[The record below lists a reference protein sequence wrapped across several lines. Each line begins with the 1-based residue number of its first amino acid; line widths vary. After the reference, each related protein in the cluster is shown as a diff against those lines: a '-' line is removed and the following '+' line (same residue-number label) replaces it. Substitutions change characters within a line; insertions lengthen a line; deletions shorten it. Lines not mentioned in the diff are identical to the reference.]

1 MNRPQLEGSIESRAL
16 SSDRGHQDDWPTRVS
31 HFARRSKGLL
41 AGTWVVLLALG
52 AVGALS
58 LFGSLKPTGWDV
70 GGSGTVQVRQ
80 LLAEG
85 FVGRGQTSAVLVV
98 HDHHYTAAD
107 PTFDERTRQVFDAVT
122 GDRRLHAGDGF
133 GWSTLGSP
141 DRAKF
146 LGADR
151 HTVVTSIGLD
161 LDNDAATAELPKVQ
175 QDLVARFSP
184 EGLDVSLVN
193 VQIFQGEVNDGSV
206 TGLVRAELVAM
217 PLVVV
222 VLLLLFRSVVAAIVA
237 MATTMTG
244 IVLTLGLLG
253 PLAHFVDLSIFVAN
267 IVFMLGMGVGVDY
280 SLLMI
285 KRFKEELATGRDP
298 HDAVTRMLQTAGR
311 TVIASG
317 VTIVAAVAT
326 LFVVRLNAIGSL
338 ALGAA
343 LVVAVSMLVAV
354 LLLPV
359 LLHVLGKRIDAGR
372 VWMPS
377 RIRSVESAT
386 DSQLASHRWYR
397 LAQRVMDR
405 PVLFLTF
412 AVTVLV
418 LLAIPVAD
426 MKLSLPDARML
437 PESNSVRSGAD
448 RVADQFGPGATTPIE
463 IVISSDIP
471 IPEVTSYAEL
481 RRFLTDVEALPGV
494 STVNSALP
502 TLDHVSPSSP
512 WTALEPQVFD
522 NLPPDAR
529 TGLRHY
535 VSADDRKFVIE
546 VVPSHRSADE
556 PTRALLDRVRQ
567 RAAAL
572 PAPLTAAVGGQT
584 SRAADVNDRIA
595 ATLPLVIGLM
605 LVALYVVLLM
615 TFRSVF
621 LPLKAIAMNII
632 SIAAT
637 FGVLV
642 MIFQFGW
649 FAEWTGLPDT
659 GYLVSFV
666 PLLVLTVSAGLSTD
680 YEVFLLS
687 RTREQY
693 LVHRNNQLAVASGL
707 ARTAPLITGAA
718 VLMIVVF
725 GAFGL
730 ASMMIT
736 QQIGIGLAVAVAL
749 DATLIRIIVVP
760 AAMRLLGHWNWWM
773 PERASRTMAIGDNT
787 SVELELARHRNILDA
802 PSGDDALDQ
811 VRRG

>member
-1 MNRPQLEGSIESRAL
+1 LACIHR
-16 SSDRGHQDDWPTRVS
+16 WPLVGVW
-31 HFARRSKGLL
+31 A
-41 AGTWVVLLALG
+41 VLLALG
-52 AVGALS
+52 AVGAIS
-58 LFGSLKPTGWDV
+58 LIGSLSSTGWDV
-70 GGSGTVQVRQ
+70 AGSGTVQVRQ

-85 FVGRGQTSAVLVV
+85 FVGRGETTGVLVI
-98 HDHHYTAAD
+98 HDRQSTAAD
-107 PTFDERTRQVFDAVT
+107 PSFHERTRQVFDAVT
-122 GDRRLHAGDGF
+122 GDKRLHAGDGF

-141 DRAKF
+141 ARDKF

-151 HTVVTSIGLD
+151 RTVVTSIGLG

-175 QDLVARFSP
+175 HDLVAWFGP

-193 VQIFQGEVNDGSV
+193 VQIFQGEINNGSV

-222 VLLLLFRSVVAAIVA
+222 VLSLLFRSAVAAMIA

-244 IVLTLGLLG
+244 IVLTLGLLA
-253 PLAHFVDLSIFVAN
+253 PIAHHVDLSIFVAN
-267 IVFMLGMGVGVDY
+267 IVLMLGMGVGVDY

-285 KRFKEELATGRDP
+285 KRFKEELAADRDP
-298 HDAVTRMLQTAGR
+298 HDAVTCMLQTAGR

-317 VTIVAAVAT
+317 VTIVVAMTT

-338 ALGAA
+338 AFGAA
-343 LVVAVSMLVAV
+343 LVVAMSMLVAV

-359 LLHVLGKRIDAGR
+359 VLHIVGKRINVGR

-377 RIRSVESAT
+377 RIRTVESAT
-386 DSQLASHRWYR
+386 DTQLESHRWYR
-397 LAQRVMDR
+397 LAERVMDR
-405 PVLFLTF
+405 PLLFLMT

-418 LLAIPVAD
+418 LLALPVANLN
-426 MKLSLPDARML
+426 LSLPDARML
-437 PESNSVRSGAD
+437 PESNSVGSGAD
-448 RVADQFGPGATTPIE
+448 RVAEQFGPGTASPIQV
-463 IVISSDIP
+463 VIRSVKP
-471 IPEVTSYAEL
+471 IREVTSYAEL
-481 RRFLTDVEALPGV
+481 RRFVTDVEALPHV
-494 STVNSALP
+494 WAVNSALP
-502 TLDHVSPSSP
+502 VLERVSPSSP
-512 WTALEPQVFD
+512 LAALEPQLFD

-529 TGLRHY
+529 TGVRHY
-535 VSADDRKFVIE
+535 VSADDRKFVVE
-546 VVPSHRSADE
+546 AVPSHRSADE
-556 PTRALLDRVRQ
+556 QTRALLDRVRE

-572 PAPLTAAVGGQT
+572 PPPLIAAVGGET

-605 LVALYVVLLM
+605 LVVLYIVLLV

-632 SIAAT
+632 SLAAT

-642 MIFQFGW
+642 MIFQYGSL
-649 FAEWTGLPDT
+649 AEWTGLPET

-666 PLLVLTVSAGLSTD
+666 PLLVLAASAGLSTD

-687 RTREQY
+687 RVREHY

-725 GAFGL
+725 GAFGF
-730 ASMMIT
+730 ASMMVT

-760 AAMRLLGHWNWWM
+760 AAMRLMGHWNWWA
-773 PERASRTMAIGDNT
+773 PGEASRTREVGQESSLKPET
-787 SVELELARHRNILDA
+787 PPR
-802 PSGDDALDQ
+802 Q
-811 VRRG
+811 KRRGHQTAHKQHDR